1 MDARGDFWR
10 RPKPVSKVNPLTTRP
25 LTIPVP
31 TWKALNTAE
40 RRHIWN
46 KIEQARR
53 QDVATDHP
61 PATAEA
67 LPPEEEDKQAKI
79 RLALREPDDDSGAAP
94 AAAPTSLD
102 CSTTPTVLHDS
113 AGYDGGVDCLPG
125 LPGLMRKFDPSYA
138 KTFDAVVLRE
148 DDPDSTDTGGF

>member
-1 MDARGDFWR
+1 MAS
-10 RPKPVSKVNPLTTRP
+10 PKTNAKVNPLTTRP

-31 TWKALNTAE
+31 TWKALKTAE

-46 KIEQARR
+46 EIEKARR

-79 RLALREPDDDSGAAP
+79 PLASREPEDGSGAAP
-94 AAAPTSLD
+94 AAAPTSVD
-102 CSTTPTVLHDS
+102 CSVPPPVLHDS
-113 AGYDGGVDCLPG
+113 STYDGGVDCLPG
-125 LPGLMRKFDPSYA
+125 LPGLIR
-138 KTFDAVVLRE
+138 KTFDSAVFRE